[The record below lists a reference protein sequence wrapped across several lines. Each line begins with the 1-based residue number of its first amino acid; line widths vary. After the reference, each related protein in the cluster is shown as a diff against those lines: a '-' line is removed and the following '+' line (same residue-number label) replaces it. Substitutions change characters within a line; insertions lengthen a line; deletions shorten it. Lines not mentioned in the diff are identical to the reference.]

1 MARQRLPY
9 GRRGTCSAIIA
20 LLFFL
25 LLALTTPVSAQDSN
39 GDRGISENEIEE
51 LIKTLEDTG
60 ERERFVSE
68 LKVLLSAKQAS
79 NDDNTSASA
88 GASALKNIS
97 DDLSHVGDELLKFAK
112 GIADIPEAARWFGD
126 EWSEKE
132 SRKIWVEMVWKMAVV
147 IGGGIIAAFVVSF
160 GLRRPR
166 KFLESAP
173 RPKAWT
179 QPFMLLAYNL
189 LRVIPALGFAGAG
202 YGLLTVLDPNE
213 VVRLVALSAINAHVV
228 AVLLKTAAYQGL
240 APNTPNLRMASISD
254 RTAMYCVIW
263 WRRLINI
270 AVYGYFI
277 CQAALLLGLPE
288 VGYQALVKL
297 LGIIVVALLISLIL
311 QNRLIFADWIR
322 SGGEHKR
329 WRAFFIVAYRVA
341 DFWHVLAIMYVLA
354 GGMLAAAQGLNGF
367 LFFLKSSAASIAIVW
382 ATGFAL
388 IGIQKAV
395 DRGFRLRPD
404 ISERYPGMQERIN
417 RYLPVARTIIQLLA
431 ISLAIIM
438 VAESWNLN
446 VFTWLATETGGI
458 VVSRIAAIIAI
469 GLVALAIWEILSSV
483 IDRYLAATDADG
495 EQKDRSQRALTL
507 LPLARNALR
516 IIIGVIAVLMILS
529 EIGIDVTPILAGVGV
544 IGLAIGFGAQTL
556 VKDVIT
562 GVFILFEN
570 SLAVGDV
577 VSIGG
582 ASGVVENISI
592 RSIRL
597 RDVRGNVH
605 TIPFSSTS
613 TVTNMTNEFS
623 YYLIDAGVAY
633 RENYDE
639 VASIMREVGEEM
651 RGDVEIGDDVLEPI
665 EIMGLDSFGDSAVIV
680 RARIKTTA
688 GKQWGLGR
696 EYNRRLKE
704 AFDARGIEIPFP
716 HQTIFFGED
725 KQGLAPPA
733 HISLEGDKRETPPP
747 SALRSAVGT
756 AQNEA
761 PKTVKKPTAAG
772 DDDGGGGEGM

>member
-1 MARQRLPY
+1 
-9 GRRGTCSAIIA
+9 
-20 LLFFL
+20 
-25 LLALTTPVSAQDSN
+25 
-39 GDRGISENEIEE
+39 
-51 LIKTLEDTG
+51 
-60 ERERFVSE
+60 
-68 LKVLLSAKQAS
+68 
-79 NDDNTSASA
+79 
-88 GASALKNIS
+88 
-97 DDLSHVGDELLKFAK
+97 
-112 GIADIPEAARWFGD
+112 
-126 EWSEKE
+126 
-132 SRKIWVEMVWKMAVV
+132 
-147 IGGGIIAAFVVSF
+147 
-160 GLRRPR
+160 
-166 KFLESAP
+166 
-173 RPKAWT
+173 
-179 QPFMLLAYNL
+179 
-189 LRVIPALGFAGAG
+189 
-202 YGLLTVLDPNE
+202 
-213 VVRLVALSAINAHVV
+213 
-228 AVLLKTAAYQGL
+228 
-240 APNTPNLRMASISD
+240 
-254 RTAMYCVIW
+254 
-263 WRRLINI
+263 
-270 AVYGYFI
+270 
-277 CQAALLLGLPE
+277 
-288 VGYQALVKL
+288 
-297 LGIIVVALLISLIL
+297 
-311 QNRLIFADWIR
+311 
-322 SGGEHKR
+322 
-329 WRAFFIVAYRVA
+329 
-341 DFWHVLAIMYVLA
+341 
-354 GGMLAAAQGLNGF
+354 
-367 LFFLKSSAASIAIVW
+367 
-382 ATGFAL
+382 
-388 IGIQKAV
+388 
-395 DRGFRLRPD
+395 
-404 ISERYPGMQERIN
+404 MQERIN

-582 ASGVVENISI
+582 ASGVVESISI

-605 TIPFSSTS
+605 TIPFSATS
-613 TVTNMTNEFS
+613 TVTNMTKEFS